1 MEVAFMGD
9 NSSWRSKY
17 SSTREKSAASGE
29 RGGGDV
35 VQAAS
40 IAATNMT
47 SGFFIA
53 EW

>member
-35 VQAAS
+35 EQAAS

-47 SGFFIA
+47 TGFFIA